1 MRRIL
6 TRIIIGTAIVLVV
19 LAGVVVGG
27 TILLK
32 DRLINYSIQAINN
45 ELNAPVNVDG
55 IHFSLI
61 NTFPYASIVLENVT
75 VKSPTEGFSHKGF
88 GRTTADT
95 LLAVRKLSLSFNIRK
110 LLDNELEL
118 NSVKVADGQIFI
130 LIDKRG
136 NDNFHIIK
144 EKKDKTRNSDMQINL
159 EHLGLKDCKIQV
171 CNLYKG
177 NGAEWYMPDF
187 EAEGKLNNGQF
198 EIGTKGSVSLQ
209 WIVANNIEIVPLA
222 PTRIKMDIAMKNDT
236 LRINKGQLSSKGI
249 NISVLGTVLLTS
261 DTYVDLALHGD
272 KIEVANALRYFTL
285 ATKEKPTVRSSGLVG
300 FDATVKGKFSNLSSP
315 KIVANFGLDNA
326 DISYP
331 KLDLELSSVSLKGVF
346 NNGGYANSPKSFVA
360 ISGIDV
366 TSGQSHLTGNL
377 RIDNLKQ
384 PHINA
389 KLSTN
394 ARLEEWNHLIFSDR
408 PDHLTGSADGTLT
421 INGPIDLSTAFD
433 LKAFLRLNPKCQL
446 KMQQASYTNGSNIT
460 LTDVNGAASLNGV
473 ALTISSTS
481 GRLSNIPLTF
491 SGSINNLLKAVAEPY
506 PTMDIRG
513 TLSTDA
519 FDYQQIEPLFA
530 PSDGEPSK
538 ITYKVDL
545 MASTKG
551 FSYKQFRAT
560 NISGRLHYAG
570 DNIDVDGLKFNAL
583 DGSADVRV
591 AYRSGKHRE
600 LACKGSV
607 ANVDI
612 NQMFSTFDNFSQTT
626 VTNENIEGRLSSNF
640 TLLLPFAGDSADV
653 RNMDFDGRL
662 KITNGRLHGLEALN
676 SVADFTRID
685 EFRDLRFST
694 LTNDMTI
701 SGGTVTIPKMDVACN
716 ACDVAVAGTQK
727 FTGDYEYHITLILSD
742 FMRGKA
748 KRLQQTTP
756 YGIVE
761 DDGGNHTSLYLVA
774 TREGDKTK
782 VKFDKVELKQQLR
795 NELQQQKNE
804 VKQILKKEF
813 GLFKKDTTIKTEEKS
828 TTPPPASGFV
838 IEWDDDDDE

>member
-1 MRRIL
+1 MRKILVRIL
-6 TRIIIGTAIVLVV
+6 IWFVVLVLLLAGAIV
-19 LAGVVVGG
+19 AG

-32 DRLINYSIQAINN
+32 DRLIAYGIEAINN

-61 NTFPYASIVLENVT
+61 NTFPYASIVLDNVT
-75 VKSPTEGFSHKGF
+75 VMSPEQGFKRKGF
-88 GRTTADT
+88 RHTQADT
-95 LLAVRKLSLSFNIRK
+95 LLSVRKLSLSFNIRK

-118 NSVKVADGQIFI
+118 NSMKISDGRIFI
-130 LIDKRG
+130 LIDGRG
-136 NDNFHIIK
+136 NDNFHVIK
-144 EKKDKTRNSDMQINL
+144 QKTEKSDGIPMQVKL
-159 EHLGLKDCKIQV
+159 EHLGISDCMIQIS
-171 CNLYKG
+171 NLYKG
-177 NGAEWYMPDF
+177 NGIEWYMPDF
-187 EAEGKLNNGQF
+187 DIEGKLDNNRY
-198 EIGTKGSVSLQ
+198 EISTKGDIALQ
-209 WIVANNIEIVPLA
+209 WFEANGIEIVPLA
-222 PTRIKMDIAMKNDT
+222 PTRIKMDLSATNDT
-236 LRINKGQLSSKGI
+236 LLIRKGQLSSKGI
-249 NISVLGTVLLTS
+249 NIGVSGTVLLTK
-261 DTYVDLALHGD
+261 DTYVDLALRGD

-285 ATKEKPTVRSSGLVG
+285 ATQEKPVVRSSGLVG
-300 FDATVKGKFSNLSSP
+300 FNATVKGKFSNMSSP

-326 DISYP
+326 TIEYP
-331 KLDLELSSVSLKGVF
+331 KLDLKLNSVSLKGVF
-346 NNGGYANSPKSFVA
+346 NNGGYSNSPKSYVS

-366 TSGQSHLTGNL
+366 TSGQSRLSGSV

-384 PHINA
+384 PHINTS
-389 KLSTN
+389 LN
-394 ARLEEWNHLIFSDR
+394 IDGQLGEWNHLIFSGR
-408 PDHLTGSADGTLT
+408 ADKLAGRATGTLKGS
-421 INGPIDLSTAFD
+421 GPIDVNKAFD
-433 LKAFLRLNPKCQL
+433 LKAFLRLNPRCQL
-446 KMQQASYTNGSNIT
+446 KLQQASYTNGSNIT
-460 LTDVNGAASLNGV
+460 LTGVDGAATLNGS

-481 GRLSNIPLTF
+481 GRLSNIPVTF
-491 SGSINNLLKAVAEPY
+491 SGSIGNLLKAVAEPY

-513 TLSTDA
+513 SLSTNA

-530 PSDGEPSK
+530 KSDGEPSK

-551 FSYKQFRAT
+551 FSYKKFRAD
-560 NISGRLHYAG
+560 NISGRLRYAG

-607 ANVDI
+607 TSIDI
-612 NQMFSTFDNFSQTT
+612 NQMFSTFDNFGQTT

-662 KITNGRLHGLEALN
+662 KIANGRLHGLEALN

-774 TREGDKTK
+774 TRTGDKTK

-795 NELQQQKNE
+795 NELQQQKKE
-804 VKQILKKEF
+804 VKQILNREF

-838 IEWDDDDDE
+838 IEWDDDEE